1 MSRFLLN
8 KLNEI
13 NLAEWDHRKVIL
25 ISNNKKYSI
34 EAWVCD
40 GNLHSEIF
48 ASESEHLNDT
58 NWVNPSINDGR
69 TGESRTEKEDP
80 TKPFKCPHRGC
91 NKAFAKQKYVR
102 QHLQR
107 HGPRTHMCTR
117 CNKAFDDSSKLK
129 RHNLI
134 HSKEKPH
141 VCPVDGCG
149 KSFSVYYNMKVHLG
163 THSKYKPHAC
173 VFPGCN
179 KRFLQLVNLRAHV
192 KIHNKAKQAIGSIFG
207 AQRQQKQNQLDH
219 KLIIRMKHLSKD
231 GQRET
236 MCSFFV

>member
-1 MSRFLLN
+1 MNRNDCYACFVTALLFN
-8 KLNEI
+8 KNI
-13 NLAEWDHRKVIL
+13 R
-25 ISNNKKYSI
+25 
-34 EAWVCD
+34 
-40 GNLHSEIF
+40 SE
-48 ASESEHLNDT
+48 
-58 NWVNPSINDGR
+58 
-69 TGESRTEKEDP
+69 ESRTEKDDP

-163 THSKYKPHAC
+163 THSSNGEWQICCDASLIEKMHEFYDRRL
-173 VFPGCN
+173 N
-179 KRFLQLVNLRAHV
+179 RYSAHNV
-192 KIHNKAKQAIGSIFG
+192 YNI
-207 AQRQQKQNQLDH
+207 
-219 KLIIRMKHLSKD
+219 
-231 GQRET
+231 
-236 MCSFFV
+236 V

>member
-1 MSRFLLN
+1 MCAFAISVDKRSLFITLLIASFSN
-8 KLNEI
+8 S
-13 NLAEWDHRKVIL
+13 EWDHRNVIL

-192 KIHNKAKQAIGSIFG
+192 KIHNKAK
-207 AQRQQKQNQLDH
+207 
-219 KLIIRMKHLSKD
+219 
-231 GQRET
+231 
-236 MCSFFV
+236 

>member
-1 MSRFLLN
+1 MTSIMLRDIILL
-8 KLNEI
+8 
-13 NLAEWDHRKVIL
+13 
-25 ISNNKKYSI
+25 
-34 EAWVCD
+34 D

-69 TGESRTEKEDP
+69 SGESRTEKEDP

-107 HGPRTHMCTR
+107 HGPRTHLCTR

-163 THSKYKPHAC
+163 THSRH
-173 VFPGCN
+173 
-179 KRFLQLVNLRAHV
+179 
-192 KIHNKAKQAIGSIFG
+192 
-207 AQRQQKQNQLDH
+207 QKQNQLDH

-236 MCSFFV
+236 LCSFFV

>member
-13 NLAEWDHRKVIL
+13 NLAEWDHRNVIL

-80 TKPFKCPHRGC
+80 TKPFKCPHR
-91 NKAFAKQKYVR
+91 
-102 QHLQR
+102 
-107 HGPRTHMCTR
+107 
-117 CNKAFDDSSKLK
+117 
-129 RHNLI
+129 
-134 HSKEKPH
+134 
-141 VCPVDGCG
+141 CPVDGCG

-207 AQRQQKQNQLDH
+207 AQLDQSEEFLTTVRGQQKQNQLDH